1 MKRIFALIIFLM
13 SISFAYSQGYPKIE
27 TDSLG
32 NKVVVMTIEQAQ
44 KLDNNTDLLVLFQKL
59 DADLGSYDSM
69 CVKVINEKDVVIAS
83 QTVQIESLKSSV
95 KIKDE
100 KVTELQKEVAQH
112 LLKIGSLQSEI
123 DNKNTEINLHK
134 GQITKAKW
142 KFAIGG
148 GVGGLLIGLVLGIF
162 ATH

>member
-13 SISFAYSQGYPKIE
+13 SFSFAYSQGYPKIE

-83 QTVQIESLKSSV
+83 QTVQIENLKNSV
-95 KIKDE
+95 KIKDD
-100 KVTELQKEVAQH
+100 KVIELQKEVAQH

-142 KFAIGG
+142 NFAIGG

>member
-1 MKRIFALIIFLM
+1 M

>member
-1 MKRIFALIIFLM
+1 MKRILALIVFLM
-13 SISFAYSQGYPKIE
+13 SFTFSYSQEYPRIE

-32 NKVVVMTIEQAQ
+32 NKIVLMTIEQAQ
-44 KLDNNTDLLVLFQKL
+44 KLDNNTDLLVMFEKL
-59 DADLGSYDSM
+59 DSQLGSYDSM
-69 CVKVINEKDVVIAS
+69 CLKVIGEKDLVIAS
-83 QTVQIESLKSSV
+83 QTVQIENLKNSI
-95 KIKDE
+95 KIKDD
-100 KVTELQKEVAQH
+100 KVVELQKEVAQH

-148 GVGGLLIGLVLGIF
+148 GVGGLLIGLVLGIL

>member
-13 SISFAYSQGYPKIE
+13 SFSFAYSQGYPKIE

>member
-13 SISFAYSQGYPKIE
+13 SFSFAYSQGYPKIE

-142 KFAIGG
+142 NFAIGG